1 MEKYSISSK
10 EYKRLMA
17 FIMQTGLSLTELV
30 SSDESYYRNIRNK
43 VLRDVQTIKFYKVL
57 DRCRDIIV
65 NRHAG
70 ENVLRYLLYKM
81 NNKVIKQQYS
91 RSSCYKLSELYLSFG
106 CIPFDDMPY
115 CTSLIQH
122 NPKIYDL
129 LGSISTNNREHELFA
144 RFIKNNI
151 EVENMIFTPV
161 DDITISSIT

>member
-81 NNKVIKQQYS
+81 K
-91 RSSCYKLSELYLSFG
+91 F
-106 CIPFDDMPY
+106 
-115 CTSLIQH
+115 
-122 NPKIYDL
+122 
-129 LGSISTNNREHELFA
+129 
-144 RFIKNNI
+144 
-151 EVENMIFTPV
+151 
-161 DDITISSIT
+161 